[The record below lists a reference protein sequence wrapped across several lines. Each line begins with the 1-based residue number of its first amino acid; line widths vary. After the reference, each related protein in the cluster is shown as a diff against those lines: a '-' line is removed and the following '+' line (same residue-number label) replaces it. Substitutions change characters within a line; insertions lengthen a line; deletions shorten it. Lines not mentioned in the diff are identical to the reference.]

1 MSRANPLGTCKIHKE
16 MFTTYV
22 VDTFQDLLIA
32 EHMKPHMNI
41 LEISISLLN
50 HVNFRPTKTSKL
62 ADKKCAQF
70 YNLKGFNNRSYQ
82 KMSKTSNVSLNWY
95 SKINKELERF

>member
-22 VDTFQDLLIA
+22 VDTFQDFLIA
-32 EHMKPHMNI
+32 DHMKPHMNI

-50 HVNFRPTKTSKL
+50 HVIVRP
-62 ADKKCAQF
+62 
-70 YNLKGFNNRSYQ
+70 
-82 KMSKTSNVSLNWY
+82 
-95 SKINKELERF
+95 KES